1 MYLAQSIRRAEQLL
15 TVMYEA
21 HDLCHT
27 HTNTQKHTD
36 VINNETNWSVPSE
49 IGNRVTQQL
58 VKSTQREVSGD
69 GQRSGREEEKEGG
82 QRRRRE
88 EEEEE
93 EGRRG
98 GKKRREEEEEE
109 GRRREG
115 SETWKRREGEGSEQS
130 NMEVRAHLSIENDN
144 FETSSLLS
152 CVLLAC
158 SPFSSHK

>member
-21 HDLCHT
+21 HDFCHT

-36 VINNETNWSVPSE
+36 VINNETNWSVLSE
-49 IGNRVTQQL
+49 TGNRVTQQL

-69 GQRSGREEEKEGG
+69 GQRSGREEEEEGG

-93 EGRRG
+93 EGRR
-98 GKKRREEEEEE
+98 RREKGGRGVKHGREE
-109 GRRREG
+109 
-115 SETWKRREGEGSEQS
+115 KVK
-130 NMEVRAHLSIENDN
+130 EVSRVTQRLEHTCL
-144 FETSSLLS
+144 
-152 CVLLAC
+152 
-158 SPFSSHK
+158 